1 MLTSETLSANFDFSF
16 NKSSKTFLKNPL
28 DFIRSLIK
36 GQGCNCKRPRKGF
49 SMHQIKV
56 ANNEEGCDLFRI
68 WLWALTDIEAQ
79 LFCLYVMK
87 KVRRRATI
95 HK

>member
-1 MLTSETLSANFDFSF
+1 
-16 NKSSKTFLKNPL
+16 
-28 DFIRSLIK
+28 
-36 GQGCNCKRPRKGF
+36 
-49 SMHQIKV
+49 MHQIKV
-56 ANNEEGCDLFRI
+56 ANNEEEGCDLFRI